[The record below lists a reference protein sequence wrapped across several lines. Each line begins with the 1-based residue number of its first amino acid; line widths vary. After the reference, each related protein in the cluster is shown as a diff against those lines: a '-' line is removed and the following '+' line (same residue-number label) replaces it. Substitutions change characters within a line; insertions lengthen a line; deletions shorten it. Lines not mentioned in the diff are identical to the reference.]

1 MGAGP
6 STLSSTPA
14 AKTKPSHPSM
24 CFASVIPLWFDELSK
39 NNIQHINER
48 MLRERYSLRIIKQ
61 CMKKIQENL
70 WNIFMEY
77 IISLE
82 IRRMNTL

>member
-1 MGAGP
+1 
-6 STLSSTPA
+6 
-14 AKTKPSHPSM
+14 M

-61 CMKKIQENL
+61 CMKKNSGK
-70 WNIFMEY
+70 FMEY
-77 IISLE
+77 IYGIYYSIE